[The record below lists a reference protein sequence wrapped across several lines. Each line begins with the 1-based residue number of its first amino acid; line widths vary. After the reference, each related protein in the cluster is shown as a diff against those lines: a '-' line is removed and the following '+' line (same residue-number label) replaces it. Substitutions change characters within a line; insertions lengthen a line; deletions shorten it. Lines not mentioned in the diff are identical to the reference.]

1 MGEKL
6 ATPEMLTYL
15 LNGHKVRRQIWPD
28 NYWLELEET
37 HPADYNQDPKRP
49 IVVDNH
55 VNLVYQSQKI
65 WHLIPY
71 QLQQSDIT
79 AKDWE
84 IL

>member
-15 LNGHKVRRQIWPD
+15 LSGHKVRRQVWPD

-37 HPADYNQDPKRP
+37 HLADYNQDPESP

-65 WHLIPY
+65 WHCIPY
-71 QLQQSDIT
+71 HFQQSDIT

-84 IL
+84 LL